1 MMNKKIKR
9 AIIIGAIL
17 VPAFFIAVIA
27 VTVST
32 VISDAAAGSTAAQA
46 VETSETGCGTGSLS
60 NSVLA
65 YQPFVSQYCQ
75 KYGIPGY
82 TYLVLAVMQ
91 QESGGTGS
99 DPMQCSESPLN
110 MKYSHSPNS
119 IKDPSYSVEVG
130 VEYLASCIRAAGC
143 KSPSDMQGISLAL
156 QGYNFGGGYIAW
168 AKARGGYS
176 TENAMQFSSLKAS
189 EMGWKGYGDPQYVS
203 HVLRY
208 YTGGAGSGTFALP
221 LKKGTYRISRGWG
234 MDGSEF
240 HKGIDFAAPAGT
252 NIYAAAAGTVIVA
265 CYGQRG
271 SGYGGYGNVVV
282 IQHNSTYST
291 LYGHAEKL
299 LVKRGQKVTAG
310 QVIALVG
317 STGRS
322 TGNHCHFEIRV
333 HGNQVDPAT
342 YIKP

>member
-27 VTVST
+27 VTVSA
-32 VISDAAAGSTAAQA
+32 VISDAAGSTAAQA
-46 VETSETGCGTGSLS
+46 VETSETECGTGSLS

-65 YQPFVSQYCQ
+65 YQPLVSQCCQ

-91 QESGGTGS
+91 QESGGAGN

-130 VEYLASCIRAAGC
+130 VEYLASCIRAASC
-143 KSPSDMQGISLAL
+143 KSPSDMQGLSLAL

-176 TENAMQFSSLKAS
+176 AENAMQFSSLKAS

-203 HVLRY
+203 HVMRY
-208 YTGGAGSGTFALP
+208 YFLDSSGGGKFALP
-221 LKKGTYRISRGWG
+221 LRRGTYQISRGWG
-234 MDGSEF
+234 YDDGEF

-252 NIYAAAAGTVIVA
+252 NIYAAAAGTVVYA
-265 CYGQRG
+265 QYG
-271 SGYGGYGNVVV
+271 SAPYGGYGNVVV
-282 IQHNSTYST
+282 IRHDATYST
-291 LYGHAEKL
+291 LYGHASKL
-299 LVKRGQKVTAG
+299 LVGKGQKVIAG

-317 STGRS
+317 STGDS